1 MNLWSPYP
9 QNSEPNNTGY
19 KKCVICYLKENQ
31 LSILRVLAQ
40 WYSLHLR
47 PLGPQ
52 KGYGIQTHWCAGESA
67 ASNDLDLCVP
77 MACQVASA
85 LVHKRDRETERESCK
100 HIGSGR
106 KSSRNPLILGSF
118 PIQRNW
124 NFLV

>member
-52 KGYGIQTHWCAGESA
+52 KGYGIQTHWCAGESP

-77 MACQVASA
+77 MACQVVSA
-85 LVHKRDRETERESCK
+85 LVHKRHTERERERERE
-100 HIGSGR
+100 R
-106 KSSRNPLILGSF
+106 KLQTYWFWKEIICEPVDLG
-118 PIQRNW
+118 
-124 NFLV
+124 